1 VTTKGSNPLHQ
12 NDRAGNACG
21 LGPNCNATT
30 GRPPTRLV
38 GLVGALA
45 LAALLSACTTT
56 QGVKPD
62 LVHGRRCAYLAPDV
76 CSKLEPVPG
85 KETLRYIAPH
95 VDWSQ
100 YTKVMISPITV
111 WSGAKRNLTAEESQW
126 LANYMYHALVQQ
138 VGKVAK
144 IVDEPGPGVLKLQ
157 GAFTQVDAA
166 VPVLR
171 TISMVIPQ
179 ARALATLKYI
189 ATDSYPFV
197 GSAQGEL
204 EITDSRTGEVLA
216 AGVDRRI
223 GGGALET
230 AAQWQWGDVQNVM
243 DNWAGRVANVLA
255 TLRAGKALPD

>member
-1 VTTKGSNPLHQ
+1 LVTTSRSTPLHE
-12 NDRAGNACG
+12 NYRLGNACG
-21 LGPNCNATT
+21 LKQSGTSKT
-30 GRPPTRLV
+30 GRLV
-38 GLVGALA
+38 WLVAALA
-45 LAALLSACTTT
+45 LSTLLSACTTT

-100 YTKVMISPITV
+100 YKKVMISPITV

-126 LANYMYHALVQQ
+126 LANYMYQSLVQQ
-138 VGKVAK
+138 VGKVEK
-144 IVDEPGPGVLKLQ
+144 IVDEPGPGVLKIQ

-171 TISMVIPQ
+171 TVSMVIPQ

-197 GSAQGEL
+197 GAAQGEL

-216 AGVDRRI
+216 AAVDRRI
-223 GGGALET
+223 GGGDLST

-243 DNWAGRVANVLA
+243 DHWASQVANRLVA
-255 TLRAGKALPD
+255 LRQGKTAAD